1 MLPIIGSLFT
11 RESGYRDPG
20 EIIIC
25 SLQLATRSS
34 SSHLRLVRESNTC
47 PAYKT
52 ERYAIEPLGI
62 TSLLMPDAKTTKF
75 FQNRVETA
83 LREHSTRSNQFGK
96 NIWDHLHFASCQLED
111 EPGSQG
117 STKPRRKA
125 TVIVEAT
132 VREGGLLNHET
143 VVADSR

>member
-1 MLPIIGSLFT
+1 
-11 RESGYRDPG
+11 
-20 EIIIC
+20 
-25 SLQLATRSS
+25 
-34 SSHLRLVRESNTC
+34 
-47 PAYKT
+47 
-52 ERYAIEPLGI
+52 
-62 TSLLMPDAKTTKF
+62 MPDAQTTKF

-117 STKPRRKA
+117 SAQPRRKA

-132 VREGGLLNHET
+132 VREGELLNVKTAFGH
-143 VVADSR
+143 SR